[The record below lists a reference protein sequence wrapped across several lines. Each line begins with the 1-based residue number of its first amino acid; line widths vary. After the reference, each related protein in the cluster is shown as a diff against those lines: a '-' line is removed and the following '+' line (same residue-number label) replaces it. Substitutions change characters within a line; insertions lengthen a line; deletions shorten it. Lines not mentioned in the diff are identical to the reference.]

1 MKRMPAS
8 PAPTTSIGAAELASR
23 LRVSVWRTARR
34 MRQESAP
41 GLTPTLHAALHTV
54 DVHGPMTAGQLAA
67 HENVSKPTMTR
78 TIGSLVA
85 HGLIARTPD
94 PLDGRVSWL
103 TVTPGGHAL
112 LQRGR
117 RRTDEFLSRALKR
130 LSPEERD
137 LLAQASEL
145 LESVAEAEL
154 RGRSA

>member
-1 MKRMPAS
+1 MFSMPAS
-8 PAPTTSIGAAELASR
+8 PAATASIGAAELASR

-41 GLTPTLHAALHTV
+41 GITPTLHAALHTV
-54 DVHGPMTAGQLAA
+54 DIHGPMTAGQLAA
-67 HENVSKPTMTR
+67 HESVSKPTMTR
-78 TIGSLVA
+78 TIGSLLA
-85 HGLIARTPD
+85 RGLIARTPD

-103 TVTPGGHAL
+103 TVTPEGRTL

-130 LSPEERD
+130 LSPQERD

-145 LESVAEAEL
+145 LELVAEADL
-154 RGRSA
+154 GGRSA

>member
-1 MKRMPAS
+1 MSSMPAS
-8 PAPTTSIGAAELASR
+8 PSSTASIGAAELAAR

-41 GLTPTLHAALHTV
+41 GITPTLHAALHTV

-78 TIGSLVA
+78 TIGSLLA
-85 HGLIARTPD
+85 RGLIARTPD

-103 TVTPGGHAL
+103 TVTPEGRAL

-117 RRTDEFLSRALKR
+117 RRTDEFLSKAVKR
-130 LSPEERD
+130 LSPKDRA
-137 LLAQASEL
+137 LLARASEL
-145 LESVAEAEL
+145 LETVAEVDL
-154 RGRSA
+154 GGRSA